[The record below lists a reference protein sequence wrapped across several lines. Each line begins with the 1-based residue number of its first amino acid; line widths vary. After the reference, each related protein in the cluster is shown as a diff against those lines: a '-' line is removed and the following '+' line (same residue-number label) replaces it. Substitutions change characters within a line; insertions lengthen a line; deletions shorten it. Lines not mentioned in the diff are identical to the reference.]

1 MNIATYTKEP
11 TSVTEYEIDWSVW
24 LNGRTIVTSTWTVE
38 AGITEDS
45 EANTSTVASIILS
58 GGTWGESYIATNHIV
73 ASDSEEEEN
82 SITIRIQQEQ
92 KYCSPTEVRR
102 RMFGG
107 PTGSATTTALTDAE
121 LDAIIE
127 QASRHFDLVC
137 GLTPGYFNPPAFP
150 FATTQ
155 TVYGDG
161 TNYLRLPPYVPG
173 SLNST
178 PTVPD
183 GYTAPT
189 FTEVNGYLVLNS
201 NGMLPPFP
209 SFRTSWWGV
218 GWWSGVAVTVSAI
231 WGFEVTPPDV
241 KEAVIELIIN
251 LVRETDP
258 ATVKLVNI
266 EGQPLR
272 EKLPPRVADIA
283 RRYRATSLPAFL

>member
-1 MNIATYTKEP
+1 MNIATYTKENP
-11 TSVTEYEIDWSVW
+11 AVTDFQIDWTVW
-24 LNGRTIVTSTWTVE
+24 LEGRTITSSSWSVSPS
-38 AGITEDS
+38 GIT
-45 EANTSTVASIILS
+45 TVADSNTTTVATIRLS
-58 GGTWGESYIATNHIV
+58 GGTWGETYIATNHII
-73 ASDSEEEEN
+73 ASDSEEEER
-82 SITIRIQQEQ
+82 SITIKIQQEQ

-107 PTGSATTTALTDAE
+107 PTGSATTAALTDAE
-121 LDAIIE
+121 LDALIE

-155 TVYGDG
+155 TIYGDG
-161 TNYLRLPPYVPG
+161 TNYLKLPPYVAG
-173 SLNST
+173 SLSST
-178 PTVPD
+178 ITLPD
-183 GYTAPT
+183 GYTAPS
-189 FTEVNGYLVLNS
+189 FVAQNGFLVLS
-201 NGMLPPFP
+201 TSTGGLPPFSWFP
-209 SFRTSWWGV
+209 SWPN
-218 GWWSGVAVTVSAI
+218 GWYSGIAVAVTAI
-231 WGFEVTPPDV
+231 WGFESTPPDV